1 MAKQG
6 FAVLILAAGKATRF
20 KSQHS
25 KMLHRLAGRPLG
37 AYLLETA
44 LAVKPEHLYM
54 IVGHEAAEVKK
65 TFERPGVD
73 FIEQGEQLGTGH
85 ALLVARPE
93 LERMSCDSVVAI
105 VGDAPLLRAETLLT
119 LVQAHQKARAAATVL
134 TTDVEN
140 PYGNGRIVRSG
151 GRVRAIVEEKVA
163 TPAQRKIR
171 EINSGIIC
179 FSRLKLIAHLGKLT
193 ADNAQKEYLLTDM
206 IGIFNRH
213 RLKVAACV
221 LADSREVLGVND
233 RVDLARIEA
242 ILRWRKAEALMRE
255 GVTIVNPECT
265 YIDAEV
271 EVGHDTVIEPG
282 VSLLGETRVG
292 EACTLKCYSTLSDSV
307 LGDRVTVRP
316 HCVISSSQIASDVV
330 IGPFAHLRDG
340 ALIENEARVGNFVEV
355 KKSRVGRGTK
365 ALHLTYLGD
374 ASIGERVNVGA
385 GTVTCNYD
393 GEKKHPT
400 IIEEG
405 VFVGSGSMLVAPVRI
420 GRSSYVAAG
429 STITEDVPPESLAL
443 GRARQVNKEGWAR
456 RREALKPSMSV
467 TVRGSGSATVF
478 DLRGRL
484 TLGDPITQ
492 LRAEIRPLI
501 EAGRRNVVLNL
512 AKISY
517 IDSAGMGA
525 LVGILKA
532 VREVNGQLRLSA
544 LPPRVKVLL
553 ETANLDRVFDVCA
566 DEAEALAS
574 LRQAE
579 SPTP

>member
-20 KSQHS
+20 KSEHS

-44 LAVKPEHLYM
+44 LGVNPDRLYM
-54 IVGHEAAEVKK
+54 IVGHEGAEVKK
-65 TFERPGVD
+65 TFERPGLG
-73 FIEQGEQLGTGH
+73 FIEQKEQLGTGH

-93 LERMSCDSVVAI
+93 LERMSCADVIVL
-105 VGDAPLLRAETLLT
+105 VGDAPLLRAETLRA

-134 TTDVEN
+134 TTRVEN
-140 PYGNGRIVRSG
+140 PQGNGRIVRSG

-179 FSRLKLIAHLGKLT
+179 FSRLKLIEHLGKLT
-193 ADNAQKEYLLTDM
+193 ADNAQREYLLTDL
-206 IGIFNRH
+206 IAIFNRH
-213 RLKVAACV
+213 RLRVAAYV
-221 LADSREVLGVND
+221 LADSREALGVND
-233 RVDLARIEA
+233 RVDLARMET
-242 ILRWRKAEALMRE
+242 ILRRRKAEALMRE

-271 EVGHDTVIEPG
+271 KVGRDTVIEPG
-282 VSLLGETRVG
+282 VSLLGATRVG
-292 EACTLKCYSTLSDSV
+292 EACTLRSYSTLGDSI
-307 LGDRVTVRP
+307 LGDRVAVRP
-316 HCVISSSQIASDVV
+316 CCVISSCQIASDVV

-393 GEKKHPT
+393 GERKHPT
-400 IIEEG
+400 TIEEG
-405 VFVGSGSMLVAPVRI
+405 VFVGSGSMLIAPVRI
-420 GRSSYVAAG
+420 GRNSYVAAG
-429 STITEDVPPESLAL
+429 STITEDVPAESLAL

-456 RREALKPSMSV
+456 QREALKPSINI

-484 TLGDPITQ
+484 TLGEPISQ
-492 LRAEIRPLI
+492 LRTEIRPMI
-501 EAGRRNVVLNL
+501 DAGRRNVVLNL

-544 LPPRVKVLL
+544 LPTKVKVLL
-553 ETANLDRVFDVCA
+553 ETANLDRVFEVCA

-574 LRQAE
+574 LSKTE
-579 SPTP
+579 GS